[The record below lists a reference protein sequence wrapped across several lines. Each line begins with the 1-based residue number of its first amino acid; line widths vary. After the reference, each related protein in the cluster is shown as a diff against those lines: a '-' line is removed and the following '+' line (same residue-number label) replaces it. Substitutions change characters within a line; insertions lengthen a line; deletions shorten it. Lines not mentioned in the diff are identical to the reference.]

1 MLKGEF
7 CIDLEGIRTTKA
19 KLQGKNATSA
29 SVFVPKD
36 WAGKDVI
43 VLLAR
48 KEVLPLKPQKIQ
60 IIKRRVDTR
69 RLNGE
74 YGDEGRYYQEVK
86 HAIKRDIKHEAD
98 LLLID
103 LVPKEP
109 ITNICTLEVLLHL
122 QGEFTNHLI
131 IPKNMADITERQI
144 TEITDFLNAKNV
156 LFGV

>member
-1 MLKGEF
+1 
-7 CIDLEGIRTTKA
+7 
-19 KLQGKNATSA
+19 
-29 SVFVPKD
+29 
-36 WAGKDVI
+36 
-43 VLLAR
+43 
-48 KEVLPLKPQKIQ
+48 LKPQKIQ

-131 IPKNMADITERQI
+131 IPKNMADITEHQI